1 MWDDCGI
8 GLCPLDHVKKCV
20 IFTGLH
26 HFDIFLNGIRLVEW
40 SRIGRLVLDCHL
52 IRGLVKIGTASWQVG
67 GLVRISIGL
76 KDLQWIGGL
85 AMDMQISTW
94 EMY

>member
-52 IRGLVKIGTASWQVG
+52 IRGLA
-67 GLVRISIGL
+67 
-76 KDLQWIGGL
+76 KDWHCIGGWVDWSVVSGGF
-85 AMDMQISTW
+85 ARDWWNGNGFAEYYMD
-94 EMY
+94 